1 MSGKEPSKEEFIANM
16 QQYKVFLSFYLTF
29 LSLFFF

>member
-16 QQYKVFLSFYLTF
+16 QQYKVFF
-29 LSLFFF
+29 LSLFFFEKKTN